1 MRTYL
6 LSIDSSQKSNVCM
19 TEASPLQWSGRRQ
32 IDVIPIYKHSNRE
45 SLSNYSRMLRETNQS
60 SEKLPR
66 ILRI

>member
-1 MRTYL
+1 
-6 LSIDSSQKSNVCM
+6 M